1 VEHEQQGADDEF
13 EVAPGVRIRRS
24 ELKFTP
30 LRAGG
35 PGGQNVNKVS
45 NGVELRWNLAAS
57 PALRPEQREL
67 LREKLGKRVNSE
79 GEFIL
84 RAVEFR
90 ERLANLES
98 AQQRFV
104 DLVSA
109 ALKQQPRR
117 RATRPTRG
125 SDRRRREA
133 KSHRSAVKRE
143 RRSAADE

>member
-1 VEHEQQGADDEF
+1 VEHGEPAADDEL

-45 NGVELRWNLAAS
+45 NGVELRWNLATS

-90 ERLANLES
+90 ERMANLES
-98 AQQRFV
+98 AEERFV
-104 DLVSA
+104 ALVSA

-143 RRSAADE
+143 RRGSGDE

>member
-1 VEHEQQGADDEF
+1 MEHDQPRSEDEL

-24 ELKFTP
+24 ELKFSP

-45 NGVELRWNLAAS
+45 NGVELRWSLATS
-57 PALRPEQREL
+57 PALRPDQRDL
-67 LREKLGKRVNSE
+67 LRDKLGKRVNGE
-79 GEFIL
+79 GELIL

-98 AQQRFV
+98 AEQRFV
-104 DLVSA
+104 ALVSA
-109 ALKQQPRR
+109 ALKQQARR

-143 RRSAADE
+143 RRSGADE